1 MTFTTSSS
9 VTRAGLTARVT
20 LPAALSAMVEAA
32 EWLAAHGCQL
42 VINRESAVAAQ
53 IPARWPTAELDELAS
68 RVDLLIAFG
77 GDGTLLAAASAV
89 VQSSADIPVLGVNLG
104 RLGFL
109 TEVSRTELT
118 SALEAVLAGRTHVET
133 RLLLN
138 GRVERAGRVVAAR
151 LALND
156 IVVTRGPLSRMI
168 EIDVTVNREFVCHV
182 KADGL
187 ILATATGSTAY
198 NLSAGGPIVSPSLD
212 AFVLTPIAPHALTN
226 RPIVL
231 PADCRGIASP
241 GDRSRAQRHRRDVRR
256 PAGHPTSARRR
267 DHRRPRGPPA
277 AVAADVDAHA
287 LRHAAGEAEVG
298 RGRVAAR

>member
-1 MTFTTSSS
+1 MTPMTPSPIRR
-9 VTRAGLTARVT
+9 VGLTARVT
-20 LPAALSAMVEAA
+20 LPAALAAMIEAA
-32 EWLAAHGCQL
+32 EWLAAHGCEPVL
-42 VINRESAVAAQ
+42 NRESALSAGVLG
-53 IPARWPTAELDELAS
+53 RWPSAELEALAEQ
-68 RVDLLIAFG
+68 VDVLVAFG

-89 VQSSADIPVLGVNLG
+89 VRSAADVPVLGVNLG

-109 TEVSRTELT
+109 TEVSRTELP

-138 GRVERAGRVVAAR
+138 GRVDRAGTIVAER

-156 IVVTRGPLSRMI
+156 IVITRGPLSRMI
-168 EIDVTVNREFVCHV
+168 EIDVTVDREFVCHV

-231 PADCRGIASP
+231 PATAEVSLRPVIDPQPNDIVVTFDGQLGVPLQRDDLIVVG
-241 GDRSRAQRHRRDVRR
+241 RA
-256 PAGHPTSARRR
+256 ARRLQL
-267 DHRRPRGPPA
+267 
-277 AVAADVDAHA
+277 
-287 LRHAAGEAEVG
+287 LRTSTRTHFDMLREKLKWSEGV
-298 RGRVAAR
+298 